1 MTQEPVLAARPPGDG
16 DTTLTVQAR
25 TGPARRRGSWGDVRA
40 VAPALMVLLS
50 VVAVLEM
57 GVDRP
62 VASVAWLALGPLVAS
77 LLLTSRWT
85 ALVAAYSLVLGA
97 LVVAFRPGSAQV
109 VTVQLLVLAGL
120 GGFAVGNCLLRERR
134 ERHLR
139 AVLRVAQVAQA
150 AILQPV
156 PPRTGRFAFGS
167 RYLSSDATS
176 EVAGDVL
183 DVQATGRG
191 ARILVG
197 DVDGRG
203 LSAVPL
209 ASIMLASFREACE
222 RPGLSLLEVARAVDH
237 AVNLLGA
244 QGQSATAVIMDVD
257 DRGWAEIVNC
267 GHPPPLR
274 RDADGRVTSLSPQRY
289 ATALGRS
296 PELQSDT
303 FTLTPQ
309 DRLVL
314 YTDGLLESRNPAGAV
329 LPLDRQLSDIDEPD
343 PAVAAGQLLD
353 DTLRHRG
360 RRYEDDAA
368 VLVIDFNPAGPG
380 AL

>member
-1 MTQEPVLAARPPGDG
+1 MMQEPLVSARPPAEDAQPPVR
-16 DTTLTVQAR
+16 DSLR
-25 TGPARRRGSWGDVRA
+25 TDSSRAKDVAVRA
-40 VAPALMVLLS
+40 VAPALTVLLS
-50 VVAVLEM
+50 AVAVLEM

-85 ALVAAYSLVLGA
+85 AVVATYSLLLGA
-97 LVVAFRPGSAQV
+97 MVVAFRPGSGQT

-167 RYLSSDATS
+167 RYLSSDSTS
-176 EVAGDVL
+176 EVAGDVV
-183 DVQATGRG
+183 DVQPTGRG

-222 RPGLSLLEVARAVDH
+222 RPGLSLIEVARAVDH
-237 AVNLLGA
+237 AIVLLGA

-257 DRGWAEIVNC
+257 DRGWAEVVNC

-274 RDADGRVTSLSPQRY
+274 RDAEGRVTSLSPQRY

-296 PELQSDT
+296 PDLHSDT

-309 DRLVL
+309 DRLVI
-314 YTDGLLESRNPAGAV
+314 YTDGLLESRDAAGTM
-329 LPLDRQLSDIDEPD
+329 LPLDRQLSDLDEAEPT
-343 PAVAAGQLLD
+343 AAAGQLLD
-353 DTLRHRG
+353 GTLRPRG
-360 RRYEDDAA
+360 RRNEDDAA
-368 VLVIDFNPAGPG
+368 VLVIDFNPAGTG
-380 AL
+380 T

>member
-1 MTQEPVLAARPPGDG
+1 MMQEPLVSARPPAEDAQPPVR
-16 DTTLTVQAR
+16 DWPRIDPSRAKALA
-25 TGPARRRGSWGDVRA
+25 VRA
-40 VAPALMVLLS
+40 VAPALIVLLS
-50 VVAVLEM
+50 AVAVLEM

-85 ALVAAYSLVLGA
+85 AVVATYSLLLGA
-97 LVVAFRPGSAQV
+97 MVVAFRPGSEQTVA
-109 VTVQLLVLAGL
+109 VQLLVLAGL

-167 RYLSSDATS
+167 RYLSSDSTS
-176 EVAGDVL
+176 EVAGDVV

-222 RPGLSLLEVARAVDH
+222 RPGLSLIEVARAVDH
-237 AVNLLGA
+237 AIVLLGA
-244 QGQSATAVIMDVD
+244 QWQSATAVIMDVD
-257 DRGWAEIVNC
+257 DRGWAEVVNC

-274 RDADGRVTSLSPQRY
+274 RDAEGRVTSLSPQRY

-296 PELQSDT
+296 PDLHSDT
-303 FTLTPQ
+303 FTLTPK
-309 DRLVL
+309 DRLVI
-314 YTDGLLESRNPAGAV
+314 YTDGLLESRDAAGTM
-329 LPLDRQLSDIDEPD
+329 LPLDRQLSDLDEAE
-343 PAVAAGQLLD
+343 PAAAAGQLLD
-353 DTLRHRG
+353 GTLRPRG
-360 RRYEDDAA
+360 RRNEDDAA
-368 VLVIDFNPAGPG
+368 VLVIDFNPASTGT
-380 AL
+380 

>member
-1 MTQEPVLAARPPGDG
+1 MMQEPLVSARPPAEDAQPPVRGWP
-16 DTTLTVQAR
+16 R
-25 TGPARRRGSWGDVRA
+25 TDPSRAKALAVRA
-40 VAPALMVLLS
+40 VAPALIVLLS
-50 VVAVLEM
+50 AVAVLEM

-85 ALVAAYSLVLGA
+85 AVVATYSLLLGA
-97 LVVAFRPGSAQV
+97 MVVAFRPGSEQTVA
-109 VTVQLLVLAGL
+109 VQLLVLAGL

-167 RYLSSDATS
+167 RYLSSDSTS
-176 EVAGDVL
+176 EVAGDVV
-183 DVQATGRG
+183 DVQATSRG

-222 RPGLSLLEVARAVDH
+222 RPGLSLIEVARAVDH
-237 AVNLLGA
+237 AIVLLGA

-257 DRGWAEIVNC
+257 DRGWAEVVNC

-274 RDADGRVTSLSPQRY
+274 RDAEGRVTSLSPQRY

-296 PELQSDT
+296 PDLHSDT

-309 DRLVL
+309 DRLVI
-314 YTDGLLESRNPAGAV
+314 YTDGLLESRDAAGTM
-329 LPLDRQLSDIDEPD
+329 LPLDRQLSDLDEAD
-343 PAVAAGQLLD
+343 PAAAAGQLLD
-353 DTLRHRG
+353 GTPRPRG
-360 RRYEDDAA
+360 RRNEDDAA
-368 VLVIDFNPAGPG
+368 VLVIDFNPAGTG
-380 AL
+380 T

>member
-1 MTQEPVLAARPPGDG
+1 MMQEPLVSARPPAEDAQPPVR
-16 DTTLTVQAR
+16 DWPR
-25 TGPARRRGSWGDVRA
+25 TDPSRAKALAVRA
-40 VAPALMVLLS
+40 VAPALIVLLS
-50 VVAVLEM
+50 AVAVLEM

-85 ALVAAYSLVLGA
+85 AVVATYSLLLGA
-97 LVVAFRPGSAQV
+97 MVVAFRPGSEQTVA
-109 VTVQLLVLAGL
+109 VQLLVLAGL

-167 RYLSSDATS
+167 RYLSSDSTS
-176 EVAGDVL
+176 DVAGDVV

-222 RPGLSLLEVARAVDH
+222 RPGLSLIEVARAVDH
-237 AVNLLGA
+237 AIVLLGA

-257 DRGWAEIVNC
+257 DRGWAEVVNC

-274 RDADGRVTSLSPQRY
+274 RDAEGRVTSLSPQRY

-296 PELQSDT
+296 PDLHSDT
-303 FTLTPQ
+303 FTLTPK
-309 DRLVL
+309 DRLVI
-314 YTDGLLESRNPAGAV
+314 YTDGLLESRDAAGTM
-329 LPLDRQLSDIDEPD
+329 LPLDRQLSDLDEAE
-343 PAVAAGQLLD
+343 PAAAAGQLLD
-353 DTLRHRG
+353 GTLRPRG
-360 RRYEDDAA
+360 RRNEDDAA
-368 VLVIDFNPAGPG
+368 VLVIDFNPASTGT
-380 AL
+380 

>member
-1 MTQEPVLAARPPGDG
+1 MMQEPLVSARPPGEDAQPPVR
-16 DTTLTVQAR
+16 DSLR
-25 TGPARRRGSWGDVRA
+25 TDSSRANDLAVRA
-40 VAPALMVLLS
+40 VAPALIVLLS
-50 VVAVLEM
+50 AVAVLEM

-85 ALVAAYSLVLGA
+85 AVVATYSLLLGA
-97 LVVAFRPGSAQV
+97 MVVAFRPGSAQTV
-109 VTVQLLVLAGL
+109 AVQLLVLAGL

-167 RYLSSDATS
+167 RYLSSDSTS
-176 EVAGDVL
+176 EVAGDVV
-183 DVQATGRG
+183 DVQPTGRG

-222 RPGLSLLEVARAVDH
+222 RPGLSLIEVARAVDH
-237 AVNLLGA
+237 AIVLLGA
-244 QGQSATAVIMDVD
+244 PGQSATAVIMDVD
-257 DRGWAEIVNC
+257 DRGWAEVVNC

-274 RDADGRVTSLSPQRY
+274 RDAEGRVTSLSPQRY

-296 PELQSDT
+296 PDLHSDT

-309 DRLVL
+309 DRLVI
-314 YTDGLLESRNPAGAV
+314 YTDGLLESRDAAGTM
-329 LPLDRQLSDIDEPD
+329 LPLDRQLSDLDEGE
-343 PAVAAGQLLD
+343 PAAAAGQLLAG
-353 DTLRHRG
+353 TLRPRG
-360 RRYEDDAA
+360 RRNEDDAA
-368 VLVIDFNPAGPG
+368 VLVIDFNPAGTG
-380 AL
+380 T